1 MKKYKYSARTN
12 EGAVERGEIE
22 AKNRTDV
29 VKMLQEKGLIVVNV
43 EEKISALSS
52 FEEINIGGVPID
64 EKVVFMRQL
73 ATMMSSG
80 LPLTQA
86 LEILAAQAKNPLFKR
101 VLKEVMS
108 DVEGGSSLS
117 AAFKKHPGVFDDIV
131 LNLIKAG
138 EDSGKL
144 EEVFLRLADEL
155 EHQRD
160 FQGKVKSAMIYPII
174 IVIVIVAVVALVMI
188 FMIPAVADI
197 YNDFGGELP
206 TMTKIL
212 IAMSDFT
219 RHYWWVVLI
228 GLGGLVAGFKY
239 YIESPGGRR
248 VFDRLKLKMPIFA
261 ELFTKIQLAQFTQ
274 TLHLLIESGL
284 PILDALDLV
293 ADSLGNIHFEL
304 SVKTASKEVERG
316 SSLALPLSRSE
327 QFPLIVSQMIGV
339 GEETGRLDEVLE
351 KMAEY
356 YTNEVDMMTDNLT
369 SIMEPVMLIVMG
381 GVIAFI
387 AVAVYTPL
395 FSLANLVQ

>member
-1 MKKYKYSARTN
+1 MKKFRYSARTKD
-12 EGAVERGEIE
+12 GTIKRGELE
-22 AKNRTDV
+22 ADSRTEV
-29 VKMLQEKGLIVVNV
+29 VQSLQEQDLIVVNV
-43 EEKISALSS
+43 EEKIAAFGSLK
-52 FEEINIGGVPID
+52 EINIGGVPID
-64 EKVVFMRQL
+64 DKVVFMRQL

-86 LEILAAQAKNPLFKR
+86 LEILQAQASNPLFKR
-101 VLKEVMS
+101 VLKEVLD

-174 IVIVIVAVVALVMI
+174 ITIVIVIVVALVML
-188 FMIPAVADI
+188 FMIPSVADI
-197 YNDFGGELP
+197 YNEFGGELP
-206 TMTKIL
+206 PVTKIL
-212 IAMSDFT
+212 IKMSDFT
-219 RHYWWVVLI
+219 RDYWWVVLI
-228 GLGGLVAGFKY
+228 GIAGLVTGVKY
-239 YIESPGGRR
+239 YIESPSGKR
-248 VFDRLKLKMPIFA
+248 VFDSLKLKAPIFGD
-261 ELFTKIQLAQFTQ
+261 LMLKIQLAQFTQ
-274 TLHLLIESGL
+274 TLHLLMQSGL

-293 ADSLGNIHFEL
+293 ADSLSNSLFEED
-304 SVKTASKEVERG
+304 VKTASEEVEKG

-339 GEETGRLDEVLE
+339 GEETGRLDDVLE

-356 YTNEVDMMTDNLT
+356 YNNEVSMMTDNLT

-395 FSLANLVQ
+395 FSLANIVQ

>member
-1 MKKYKYSARTN
+1 MKKFRYSARTKD
-12 EGAVERGEIE
+12 GTIKRGELE
-22 AKNRTDV
+22 ADSRTEV
-29 VKMLQEKGLIVVNV
+29 VQSLQEQDLLVVNV
-43 EEKISALSS
+43 EEKISAFGSLK
-52 FEEINIGGVPID
+52 EINIGGVPID
-64 EKVVFMRQL
+64 DKVVFMRQL

-86 LEILAAQAKNPLFKR
+86 LEILQAQASNPLFKR
-101 VLKEVMS
+101 VLKEVLD

-174 IVIVIVAVVALVMI
+174 ITIVIVIVVALVML
-188 FMIPAVADI
+188 FMIPSVADI
-197 YNDFGGELP
+197 YNEFGGELP
-206 TMTKIL
+206 PVTKIL
-212 IAMSDFT
+212 IKMSDFT
-219 RHYWWVVLI
+219 RDYWWVVLI
-228 GLGGLVAGFKY
+228 GIAGLVTGVKY
-239 YIESPGGRR
+239 YIESPTGKR
-248 VFDRLKLKMPIFA
+248 VFDSFKLKAPIFGD
-261 ELFTKIQLAQFTQ
+261 LMLKIQLAQFTQ
-274 TLHLLIESGL
+274 TLHLLMQSGL

-293 ADSLGNIHFEL
+293 ADSLSNSLFEED
-304 SVKTASKEVERG
+304 VKTASEEVEKG

-339 GEETGRLDEVLE
+339 GEETGRLDDVLD

-356 YTNEVDMMTDNLT
+356 YNNEVSMMTDNLT

-395 FSLANLVQ
+395 FSLANIVQ